1 MTSKRPTLRGKA
13 IFLDHSDDSM
23 TAQQHDSAMSQH
35 NDVTVSGLENTV
47 NDGKI
52 QTIIKETYYLPLDLV
67 NKINNLWYAERQSK
81 RGIKKSYIV
90 SDLLNEAIK
99 ARQNK

>member
-1 MTSKRPTLRGKA
+1 MTNKRPTLKGKA
-13 IFLDHSDDSM
+13 IFLDHDDDST
-23 TAQQHDSAMSQH
+23 TAQCHDSTMSRH
-35 NDVTVSGLENTV
+35 DDVVMSGLGNTI
-47 NDGKI
+47 NDRGK

-67 NKINNLWYAERQSK
+67 DKINNLWYTERQSK

-99 ARQNK
+99 ARQK